1 MCRWAALLL
10 GAVLMSA
17 AMPIAAQ
24 GTRTA
29 GGAPD
34 ADVLRRGSLMFRAR
48 CAGCHGL
55 DGKGVSGP
63 DLTQALAAGLSDER
77 FFRTVRNGQGTEMP
91 RFTSEQTSDT
101 QVREILVH
109 LRTLTGGGAAE
120 PARGNAVNGAR
131 LFEARC
137 AACHTVGGRGGRLGP
152 DLSRIGALRS
162 AAALTGKVRNPNR
175 GFVAGYRPVTIVL
188 GDGRRLR
195 GVAKNEDAFSI
206 QVMDATERLHGFR
219 KSEVREVVHEPR
231 SLMPVF
237 DAAALSDPDLIDLVA
252 YLSTLRKQGV

>member
-1 MCRWAALLL
+1 MSRWAALLIGVL
-10 GAVLMSA
+10 LMSA
-17 AMPIAAQ
+17 AMTVAAQ
-24 GTRTA
+24 DRPTA
-29 GGAPD
+29 ASAPD
-34 ADVLRRGSLMFRAR
+34 ADILRRGSLMFRAR

-63 DLTQALAAGLSDER
+63 DLTQALAGLTDER
-77 FFRTVRNGQGTEMP
+77 FFRIVRNGQGTEMP
-91 RFTSEQTSDT
+91 RFTPEQTSDA

-109 LRTLTGGGAAE
+109 LRTLTAGGAAE
-120 PARGNAVNGAR
+120 PTRGNAANGAK
-131 LFEARC
+131 LFAARC
-137 AACHTVGGRGGRLGP
+137 GACHAVGGRGGRLGP

-162 AAALTGKVRNPNR
+162 AAALSGKVRNPNR

-188 GDGRRLR
+188 GDGRRIR

-219 KSEVREVVHEPR
+219 KAEVREVVHEPR

-237 DAAALSDPDLIDLVA
+237 DAAELSDPDLIDLVA
-252 YLSTLRKQGV
+252 YLSTLRKPRL

>member
-1 MCRWAALLL
+1 MSRWPALLI
-10 GAVLMSA
+10 GVLLMP
-17 AMPIAAQ
+17 AMTVAAQ
-24 GTRTA
+24 GRSTA
-29 GGAPD
+29 ASAPD
-34 ADVLRRGSLMFRAR
+34 ADMLRRGSLMFRAR

-63 DLTQALAAGLSDER
+63 DLTQALAAGLTDER
-77 FFRTVRNGQGTEMP
+77 FVRIVRNGQGTEMP

-109 LRTLTGGGAAE
+109 LRTLTAGGAAE
-120 PARGNAVNGAR
+120 QTRGNAANGTK
-131 LFEARC
+131 LFAARC

-188 GDGRRLR
+188 GDGRRIR

-219 KSEVREVVHEPR
+219 KAEVREVVHEPR

-237 DAAALSDPDLIDLVA
+237 DAAALGDPDLMDLVA
-252 YLSTLRKQGV
+252 YLSTLRKPGL